1 MTRTRIAL
9 LTTTLLAWGLATAPA
24 FANPP
29 GPMGAPFGGMGG
41 PMSGGMGGPMS
52 GGGMGGPGC
61 GYGGHGHG
69 HGTHGDVDAGIDRMS
84 GLLDLSK
91 EQRDAMRAIGDK
103 HRPQLREL
111 RDRLSD
117 SRRQLRDL
125 AAKGTPDAA
134 QVRPLAEA
142 QGKAMADMMVLRTQM
157 RAEMDKVLTDAQRD
171 KLRQL
176 RERRGPGRGIPGAGP
191 GPAAGAA
198 AAQFS
203 AMITAHRLASGNIAG
218 ATLHRPMDEYRL

>member
-29 GPMGAPFGGMGG
+29 GPMGAQFGRMGGGMAG
-41 PMSGGMGGPMS
+41 PM

-61 GYGGHGHG
+61 SYGGHGHG
-69 HGTHGDVDAGIDRMS
+69 MHGDVDAGIDRMS

-111 RDRLSD
+111 GDRLSD
-117 SRRQLRDL
+117 SRRQLREL

-171 KLRQL
+171 KLRQM

-191 GPAAGAA
+191 GPGPAAGSALA
-198 AAQFS
+198 PAQFS

-218 ATLHRPMDEYRL
+218 ASLHRPMDEYHL